1 MTKNIR
7 TLDIAKKLFLK
18 FGVKSVTMDDIS
30 KEAGISK
37 KTIYSMVTNKAQL
50 IEFVLERY
58 MATEK
63 EEMMQ
68 IQAEATDALDE
79 MIKITEHVI
88 FFLRNFKPS
97 FTYDLK
103 KYYTATWEKIE
114 KIHFTF
120 IRETIHA
127 NIQRGKKEGIYRKV
141 VKEEIISQ
149 LYLQLSY
156 SLVNDDLFPI
166 KSFTKVELYKNFIDY
181 HLHGILTETG
191 LKNYKDY
198 KSNDK

>member
-1 MTKNIR
+1 MTKNLR
-7 TLDIAKKLFLK
+7 TLDIAKELFLK

-37 KTIYSMVTNKAQL
+37 KTIYSMVANKAQL
-50 IEFVLERY
+50 IDFVVERY
-58 MATEK
+58 MASEK
-63 EEMMQ
+63 ESIVKINQ
-68 IQAEATDALDE
+68 DATDALDE

-88 FFLRNFKPS
+88 FFLRKFKPS
-97 FTYDLK
+97 LTYDLK
-103 KYYTATWEKIE
+103 KYYKSSWDKVE
-114 KIHFTF
+114 KIHFNF
-120 IRETIHA
+120 IRQTIHA

-149 LYLQLSY
+149 LYLQLST

-166 KSFTKVELYKNFIDY
+166 KSFTKVELYENFIDY
-181 HLHGILTETG
+181 HMHGILTETG
-191 LKNYKDY
+191 LQKYKDY

>member
-1 MTKNIR
+1 MTKDFR

-30 KEAGISK
+30 KEAGVSK

-50 IEFVLERY
+50 IEFVVERY
-58 MATEK
+58 MASECK
-63 EEMMQ
+63 ELMKIKED
-68 IQAEATDALDE
+68 ASDALDE

-97 FTYDLK
+97 LTYDLK
-103 KYYTATWEKIE
+103 KYYKSSWDKVEKE
-114 KIHFTF
+114 HFNF
-120 IRETIHA
+120 IRQTIHD
-127 NIQRGKKEGIYRKV
+127 NIKRGKKEGIYRKV
-141 VKEEIISQ
+141 LKEEIISQ

-156 SLVNDDLFPI
+156 SLVNDELFPI
-166 KSFTKVELYKNFIDY
+166 KSFTKVELYQNFIDY
-181 HLHGILTETG
+181 HMHGILSETG
-191 LKNYKDY
+191 LKKYKDY

>member
-1 MTKNIR
+1 MTKDFR

-30 KEAGISK
+30 KEAGVSK

-50 IEFVLERY
+50 IEFVVERY
-58 MATEK
+58 MASVCK
-63 EEMMQ
+63 ELMK
-68 IQAEATDALDE
+68 IKKDASDALDE

-97 FTYDLK
+97 LTYDLK
-103 KYYTATWEKIE
+103 KYYKSSWDKVEKE
-114 KIHFTF
+114 HFNF
-120 IRETIHA
+120 IRQTIHD
-127 NIQRGKKEGIYRKV
+127 NIKRGKKEGIYRKV
-141 VKEEIISQ
+141 LKEKIISQ

-156 SLVNDDLFPI
+156 SLVNDELFPI
-166 KSFTKVELYKNFIDY
+166 KSFTKVELYQNFIDY
-181 HLHGILTETG
+181 HMHGILSETG
-191 LKNYKDY
+191 LKKYKDY